1 MEKTFCWSDFAD
13 FAFQNI
19 LQEAQKKN
27 ACYFSNLTAL
37 SNRKWLLI
45 GGNQLPTRLSYLVW
59 WLKFNENPIEVR
71 RLA

>member
-27 ACYFSNLTAL
+27 ACYFSND
-37 SNRKWLLI
+37 SLI
-45 GGNQLPTRLSYLVW
+45 KPQVTPYWWKSITYSLKLPGLVAQ
-59 WLKFNENPIEVR
+59 I
-71 RLA
+71 